1 MAHPTFRVFLS
12 HRYKSPEVNKRFFE
26 LLTAYGAVQFEVDIG
41 TKPTNFTRLERFV
54 READAFVG
62 IYPFPGPDDG
72 RPKAATAMRESRYF
86 RLELDLAIRSG
97 RPAIVFLDAR
107 YGTAMEIPQ
116 SIRQHRYDHHE
127 IQGPGA
133 RRKESRLRS
142 LTHDFCAD
150 VATMMRVTS
159 NRPQPSSDRVGIVL
173 PRRAEYSK
181 LLIARIDKQL
191 GEISLTPVH
200 LDSRAAIDGKF
211 LSNLETLDWVIVDIG
226 PESCA
231 TGLPAFLHGHFVP
244 QMRLMRL
251 PSRKPQARSPLESTL
266 LAGFEVG
273 YPKDIIR
280 WRDRAT
286 LEREFRQR
294 LTTLYEPRKYISTTD
309 EAERYFASAS
319 LRNEVVFLSYSGVDR
334 DLAAKIRNALKKRF
348 QDVFDYR
355 DQGES
360 IVPGRR
366 WIEEIFDRLASSA
379 IGIPLLSSD
388 YFKSGNCKHEAR
400 QMMSQ
405 ADAGNITIVPIK
417 TGEGSLELPAWM
429 QDIQYI
435 RSWEYPSLERLV
447 DQIVAA
453 YDLTAKSADGR
464 KAKPKADNSRRR

>member
-41 TKPTNFTRLERFV
+41 TKPTNVTRLERFV

-309 EAERYFASAS
+309 EAER
-319 LRNEVVFLSYSGVDR
+319 
-334 DLAAKIRNALKKRF
+334 
-348 QDVFDYR
+348 
-355 DQGES
+355 
-360 IVPGRR
+360 
-366 WIEEIFDRLASSA
+366 
-379 IGIPLLSSD
+379 
-388 YFKSGNCKHEAR
+388 
-400 QMMSQ
+400 
-405 ADAGNITIVPIK
+405 
-417 TGEGSLELPAWM
+417 
-429 QDIQYI
+429 
-435 RSWEYPSLERLV
+435 
-447 DQIVAA
+447 
-453 YDLTAKSADGR
+453 
-464 KAKPKADNSRRR
+464 

>member
-191 GEISLTPVH
+191 GEISLTPVLSPVRRACRH
-200 LDSRAAIDGKF
+200 SCMVTLSHRCASCDCPHGSHRRVRLWRAPCWLVSRSVIRRTSFGG
-211 LSNLETLDWVIVDIG
+211 ET
-226 PESCA
+226 
-231 TGLPAFLHGHFVP
+231 
-244 QMRLMRL
+244 
-251 PSRKPQARSPLESTL
+251 ARH
-266 LAGFEVG
+266 
-273 YPKDIIR
+273 
-280 WRDRAT
+280 
-286 LEREFRQR
+286 
-294 LTTLYEPRKYISTTD
+294 
-309 EAERYFASAS
+309 
-319 LRNEVVFLSYSGVDR
+319 
-334 DLAAKIRNALKKRF
+334 
-348 QDVFDYR
+348 
-355 DQGES
+355 
-360 IVPGRR
+360 
-366 WIEEIFDRLASSA
+366 SSA
-379 IGIPLLSSD
+379 NS
-388 YFKSGNCKHEAR
+388 
-400 QMMSQ
+400 
-405 ADAGNITIVPIK
+405 V
-417 TGEGSLELPAWM
+417 
-429 QDIQYI
+429 
-435 RSWEYPSLERLV
+435 
-447 DQIVAA
+447 
-453 YDLTAKSADGR
+453 SA
-464 KAKPKADNSRRR
+464 